1 MTNEDLSV
9 ERIGNHLE
17 GKSIALLITGG
28 IAAYKIPSLARH
40 FRQYGANVFAYMTP
54 EAKEY
59 VAERA
64 LAWACANPVV
74 SDLSYQSEHLRES
87 IGAYIVAPATYNS
100 IGKFANGIADNAVTT
115 AFASALGRLERKET
129 SILIAP
135 AMHGSMQNSIYRKNL
150 ETLAEK
156 GVRIIEPEYRMGK
169 ANLPGSHYIVVQ
181 TIRELS
187 ASSLKGK
194 KILVTAGPTPGRIDD
209 VRFVTNKF
217 RGRLG
222 INIAE
227 EAYMAGADVKLIIGA
242 AGIKPPSYLD
252 TMIIRD
258 FDGYYS
264 AVMSELNKNPAS
276 VGIFSAAVADYIP
289 TEAKKGKIPSRGALK
304 SIPLKETPK
313 VIKEVRR
320 MFPELFMVTFKYEE
334 GISKSGLED
343 IAKERIRQGYQL
355 VVANRGED
363 MVNEHNCMIVDSSGI
378 IAEPSSKDQIARSIL
393 DIIGKKIQAA

>member
-227 EAYMAGADVKLIIGA
+227 EAY
-242 AGIKPPSYLD
+242 
-252 TMIIRD
+252 
-258 FDGYYS
+258 
-264 AVMSELNKNPAS
+264 
-276 VGIFSAAVADYIP
+276 
-289 TEAKKGKIPSRGALK
+289 
-304 SIPLKETPK
+304 
-313 VIKEVRR
+313 
-320 MFPELFMVTFKYEE
+320 
-334 GISKSGLED
+334 
-343 IAKERIRQGYQL
+343 
-355 VVANRGED
+355 
-363 MVNEHNCMIVDSSGI
+363 
-378 IAEPSSKDQIARSIL
+378 
-393 DIIGKKIQAA
+393 